1 MKWEIYLKSLYK
13 NDDENQK
20 DYLIFF
26 DGLTRPSVT
35 TLTLYMMIFCLKR
48 RVRVKVMLNL

>member
-35 TLTLYMMIFCLKR
+35 ILTLYMMIFCLKR